1 MRSKAFRVTN
11 YKLIEDSGR
20 VEIDPNVTCLM
31 GKNEAGKTAVLQAL
45 WKFKNVADVSYDKLF
60 DLPAEH
66 YVDMRHNN
74 PQVVEIEYFLENTDI
89 EEFSATFPIVSTPP
103 DTVTVRSNYEGD
115 PSIEFDLHFEL
126 DTYSSISTMVNAAIK
141 KLDVINEGIKKSTPQ
156 APTEATEGGT
166 EAPSAQNIGNP
177 TIESA
182 LVALKDLAS
191 VGDGDKPATEFSS
204 EIIARAVSALGAV
217 QGEQLWDGVQE
228 ISNRLELFA
237 LHSKSKDLE
246 KRVEKWVL
254 DRIPIFI
261 YFDDYGRLRTRI
273 HLPEFINRKQTPH
286 PDPEIMSLVRTQSAL
301 FEWAKL
307 DPAEIRK
314 LGVPKA
320 ESETQEVVERRK
332 AERDRILESAS
343 YYLTGDWIDWWD
355 QRVHQLD
362 FTADG
367 DDLELRVFDNINPW
381 KIPFGERS
389 AGFQWFFSFYLN
401 FLVESEKTHRGA
413 ILLLDDPGLY
423 LHPTAQ
429 LKLLKFF
436 QKISSKNQIVYTS
449 HSLFMVDPDHVDNVR
464 TVYLKPDDPDNKMS
478 RAYTKV
484 SPSSEP
490 EGDFETLMPMQAAGA
505 YQLAQTI
512 FLGKR
517 TLIVEGI
524 TDYWLLKTLSN
535 YLNDQTG
542 EGLQKDTVIIW
553 SGGTT
558 YLMPLASVMA
568 SREQVG
574 PNRLVVLLDSD
585 RIGISKAK
593 NLIEL
598 LVHGSDAVL
607 LYGDILSI
615 SAAEVEDIADAK
627 ELIGALKTT
636 GRIPT
641 GSPRPRNQETNV
653 PFLKRVFSDNGWD
666 NLTNP
671 DKATIILA
679 LVDSWR
685 SGTTKPSDDT
695 LERAKKIFQ
704 AVNQS
709 FERIGADV

>member
-1 MRSKAFRVTN
+1 MRLKAFRVTN
-11 YKLIEDSGR
+11 YKHIEDSGR

-45 WKFKNVADVSYDKLF
+45 WKFKNVANVTYDKLF

-66 YVDMRHNN
+66 YVDMRNQN
-74 PQVVEIEYFLENTDI
+74 PQVVEIEYLLEKKDI
-89 EEFSATFPIVSTPP
+89 EEFITTFLVISKPP

-115 PSIEFDLHFEL
+115 PSLEFEL
-126 DTYSSISTMVNAAIK
+126 GFEPDTYSAISAEVDASIK
-141 KLDVINEGIKKSTPQ
+141 KLEVISEGIKKSKHPVSI
-156 APTEATEGGT
+156 EATEGGT
-166 EAPSAQNIGNP
+166 EAPPIQNIENP
-177 TIESA
+177 TLESA
-182 LVALKDLAS
+182 LAALKGLAN
-191 VGDGDKPATEFSS
+191 VGDESKPATEFST
-204 EIIARAVSALGAV
+204 ETIAKAVATLKAV
-217 QGEQLWDGVQE
+217 QGEQLWDGAKE
-228 ISNRLELFA
+228 ISDRLEIFA
-237 LHSKSKDLE
+237 RHSETKGLDN
-246 KRVEKWVL
+246 RVEKWFL

-273 HLPEFINRKQTPH
+273 HLPEFIIWKQTPP
-286 PDPEIMSLVRTQSAL
+286 PDPEKRSLARTQSAL

-307 DPAEIRK
+307 NPTEIQK

-320 ESETQEVVERRK
+320 DGEKQEAVERRK

-343 YYLTGDWIDWWD
+343 YLLTGDWIDWWD
-355 QRVHQLD
+355 QRIHQLD

-389 AGFQWFFSFYLN
+389 AGFQWFFSFYLTL
-401 FLVESEKTHRGA
+401 LVESEKAHRGA

-436 QKISSKNQIVYTS
+436 QKISPKNQIIYTS
-449 HSLFMVDPDHVDNVR
+449 HSLFMVDPDHNDNVR
-464 TVYLKPDDPDNKMS
+464 TVYLKPDDPDDKMS

-490 EGDFETLMPMQAAGA
+490 EGDSETLMPMQAAGA

-524 TDYWLLKTLSN
+524 TDYWLLNTLSN
-535 YLNDQTG
+535 YLNDQSAD
-542 EGLQKDTVIIW
+542 GLHKDTVVIW
-553 SGGTT
+553 AGGTT
-558 YLMPLASVMA
+558 YLMPLASIMA
-568 SREQVG
+568 SREQLG

-585 RIGISKAK
+585 RIGTSKAK
-593 NLIEL
+593 NLIDL
-598 LVHGSDAVL
+598 MLHGSDSVL
-607 LYGDILSI
+607 LYGDILGI
-615 SAAEVEDIADAK
+615 SSAEVEDIAEAK

-636 GRIPT
+636 ERIPK
-641 GSPRPRNQETNV
+641 GNPRPRDGETNV
-653 PFLKRVFSDNGWD
+653 PFLKRVFLDNSWD

-671 DKATIILA
+671 DKAKIILA

-685 SGTTKPSDDT
+685 SGKTKPADDT
-695 LERAKKIFQ
+695 LNRVKKVFRS
-704 AVNQS
+704 VNQS
-709 FERIGADV
+709 FERIGADM